1 MQMFNAFLEYEWMKC
16 CRSMRLLNAIFALLI
31 ISTTVQATE
40 TDSLHH
46 YNYSL
51 HVMPGKILALDK
63 YAAKWIRE
71 TNNLS
76 IAAEIGRVAL
86 PTDSDAYASD
96 FGYPSLTLG
105 VRYMLNH
112 QVRLRRSPDT
122 AWGMAEMVDYDS
134 HLGNTLS
141 LYGKFYR
148 PFARHQHWETAYSLS
163 FGIGY
168 SHTKYNKQNN
178 IDNELIGTNA
188 LIYFGA
194 GVHAT
199 YHLNEQWGIRG
210 GLEFVHH
217 SNGALYR
224 PNKGSN
230 SFGTSI
236 GVVYEPY
243 YNLLVHRTKAYSP
256 QPFERYWYLNLSA
269 GMGAKTMLEDWL
281 TTQFRTPSSHPDYRT
296 EHFKV
301 YAAYSVQAD
310 VMCRYA
316 RRWAS
321 GIGIDWFYGT
331 YASHIADLDAQQGN
345 IAKHSPWSLGIAAKH
360 EVFYHQLSLGMSFGW
375 YLHRQMGYNALFN
388 ESRFYERIGLHYTF
402 SSAGGLKLGIN
413 IKAHETKA
421 DLTELVIAY
430 PFRL

>member
-1 MQMFNAFLEYEWMKC
+1 M
-16 CRSMRLLNAIFALLI
+16 NAIFALLI
-31 ISTTVQATE
+31 FSTTVQAAE

-96 FGYPSLTLG
+96 FGYPSLTFG

-199 YHLNEQWGIRG
+199 YHLNQQWGIRG

-243 YNLLVHRTKAYSP
+243 YNLLVHRAKAYSRHNP
-256 QPFERYWYLNLSA
+256 LN
-269 GMGAKTMLEDWL
+269 D
-281 TTQFRTPSSHPDYRT
+281 
-296 EHFKV
+296 
-301 YAAYSVQAD
+301 
-310 VMCRYA
+310 
-316 RRWAS
+316 
-321 GIGIDWFYGT
+321 IGI
-331 YASHIADLDAQQGN
+331 
-345 IAKHSPWSLGIAAKH
+345 
-360 EVFYHQLSLGMSFGW
+360 
-375 YLHRQMGYNALFN
+375 
-388 ESRFYERIGLHYTF
+388 
-402 SSAGGLKLGIN
+402 
-413 IKAHETKA
+413 
-421 DLTELVIAY
+421 
-430 PFRL
+430 